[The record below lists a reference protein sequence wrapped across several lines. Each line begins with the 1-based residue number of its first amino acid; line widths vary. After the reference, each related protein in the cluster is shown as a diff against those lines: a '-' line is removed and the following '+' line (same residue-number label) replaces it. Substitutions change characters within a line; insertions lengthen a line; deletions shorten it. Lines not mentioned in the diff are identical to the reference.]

1 MIQIDIDFD
10 TIREKLFDLV
20 DEAIDAASEA
30 VDKFNDAFA
39 GDRIAFDIESFGFDH
54 FKDARNKAANS
65 MFSSYYG
72 G

>member
-1 MIQIDIDFD
+1 MIEINVDFD

-39 GDRIAFDIESFGFDH
+39 GDRVDIESQPFTGFG
-54 FKDARNKAANS
+54 
-65 MFSSYYG
+65 SYYG